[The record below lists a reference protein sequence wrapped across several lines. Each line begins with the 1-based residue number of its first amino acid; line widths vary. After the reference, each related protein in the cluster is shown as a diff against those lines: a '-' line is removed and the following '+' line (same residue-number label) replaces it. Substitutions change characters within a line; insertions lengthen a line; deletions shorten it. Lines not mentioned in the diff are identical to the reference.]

1 LLLPVSSNVAAKGE
15 SHLFSLLGPLK
26 RKWCQI
32 LLPMFVHEQ
41 HGRFQ
46 WVNLRELQ
54 ISMSSDEKNTLWK
67 LQKASDLC
75 FFASGSYTHCH
86 KQSSNIYVQGTVI
99 WDANFYLYY

>member
-1 LLLPVSSNVAAKGE
+1 
-15 SHLFSLLGPLK
+15 
-26 RKWCQI
+26 
-32 LLPMFVHEQ
+32 
-41 HGRFQ
+41 
-46 WVNLRELQ
+46 
-54 ISMSSDEKNTLWK
+54 MSSDEKNTLWK